1 MKGVDWSQGSA
12 LIAPSSQGDQ
22 RVRPGRR
29 WYLITLF
36 QHILNGSDGPE
47 AEYFQLAT
55 LSKNSSSSKAGYGLT
70 LLSSRYYIPT
80 KCRAGIEK
88 EEKVNTT
95 YITDAMCL

>member
-47 AEYFQLAT
+47 AEYF
-55 LSKNSSSSKAGYGLT
+55 
-70 LLSSRYYIPT
+70 
-80 KCRAGIEK
+80 
-88 EEKVNTT
+88 
-95 YITDAMCL
+95 